1 MRIDVS
7 LLDILEGL
15 SNYDIVKVLA
25 GLYLTDEYGV
35 DVDKDLEDVEE
46 FVETGDD
53 LLTNIQ
59 NTFANIDREYSE
71 EDTYDDNNDYE
82 DEDEDEDDDYW
93 DSDDEDEDEDDV
105 DYETQHLIEENRR
118 KNEIALGL

>member
-15 SNYDIVKVLA
+15 SNYDITKLVAGAYLA
-25 GLYLTDEYGV
+25 DEYGI
-35 DVDKDLEDVEE
+35 DLDKDLEDVEE
-46 FVETGDD
+46 FIETSED

-59 NTFANIDREYSE
+59 NTFANINREYSE
-71 EDTYDDNNDYE
+71 DEDESDDDYDYE
-82 DEDEDEDDDYW
+82 DEDDDDDYWNSDEDEDDDDI
-93 DSDDEDEDEDDV
+93 DS
-105 DYETQHLIEENRR
+105 ETQRLIEENRR